1 MKPHPLPPTAQ
12 RRALR
17 SIAAFETYKGFV
29 ALAAGLG
36 LFSLL
41 HHDLHHIAATLIGH
55 IGLDPGDRYPSMIL
69 HDLDVLHDANR
80 RTLLAAIVGYASVR
94 LLEGYALWHE
104 RRWGEWLGALSG
116 LVYVPFELRHLLH
129 RPDLTGLLVVL
140 FNLAIVAF
148 LAWQLVPQTIL
159 GLDGWR
165 WVVLIGAVWYAAAT
179 AAMYGA
185 FFAIRVL
192 HG

>member
-17 SIAAFETYKGFV
+17 SIAAFELFKGVV

-36 LFSLL
+36 LLSLL
-41 HHDLHHIAATLIGH
+41 HRDLPHIAATLIGH
-55 IGLDPGDRYPSMIL
+55 IGLDPGAHYPAMFL
-69 HDLDVLHDANR
+69 REVDVLHDTSR
-80 RTLLAAIVGYASVR
+80 RTLLLAIVGYVTVR
-94 LLEGYALWHE
+94 LFEGWGLWHG

-148 LAWQLVPQTIL
+148 LGWQL
-159 GLDGWR
+159 WSER
-165 WVVLIGAVWYAAAT
+165 ERSRA
-179 AAMYGA
+179 
-185 FFAIRVL
+185 
-192 HG
+192 